1 MTKRTRRRTVA
12 LIAALALA
20 LTLLPPSPPAEA
32 VIPVIDGANLTEN
45 LKTAIQTYL
54 AIGQRVSMLANQV
67 RQIEA
72 ALQELKHLDHPLA
85 DEIGWLFYD
94 LAALLRETEG
104 LVYSL
109 DDLDERVRDL
119 FPGYEP
125 AEDDL
130 AELYS
135 DRTHATLETLRAA
148 LLSTQRMAR
157 SLGPTQQTVAAL
169 TEQALG
175 AQGNLQALQANSV
188 LVGFTAQQ
196 ISRLLQQVA
205 VLTNAQA
212 VYDSNAIE
220 REASAAATYEG
231 WIDDSRR
238 EAAPYDSGTQFALV
252 PPSYPW

>member
-54 AIGQRVSMLANQV
+54 AIVQRISILANQI
-67 RQIEA
+67 RQIDA
-72 ALQELKHLDHPLA
+72 AIQELKHLDHPLS
-85 DEIGWLFYD
+85 DDIGWLFYD

-109 DDLDERVRDL
+109 DDLDERIRDL

-125 AEDDL
+125 ADDL
-130 AELYS
+130 DEIYG

-148 LLSTQRMAR
+148 LLSTQRLAR
-157 SLGPTQQTVAAL
+157 SLGPTQQTLAAL
-169 TEQALG
+169 TSQALS